1 MSIKLLAIDIDDTL
15 LTSSHEVHSAAP
27 EMISHA
33 LEAGVKVVL
42 CTGRATPSAMRYT
55 KELGLKDAG
64 QFLITYNGAVTT
76 NLADDTIFADATL
89 DLDDIRTLFD
99 VSEEI
104 GAHAHAIADGGIFT
118 PNNPLSPYT
127 VREAWLTDLPLFY
140 QPVDELNESLIYNK
154 FMMVDEPDILD
165 RAQAHMK
172 EHYSNQFTALRSQP
186 YYLEMIHPQASKGKA
201 VAYLAEQLG
210 INLSDTM
217 GIGDS
222 GNDLDLITTCGIG
235 VAVGNAIDELK
246 DLADYIAPTNDDG
259 GVAHAIER
267 FILKS

>member
-1 MSIKLLAIDIDDTL
+1 
-15 LTSSHEVHSAAP
+15 
-27 EMISHA
+27 
-33 LEAGVKVVL
+33 
-42 CTGRATPSAMRYT
+42 
-55 KELGLKDAG
+55 
-64 QFLITYNGAVTT
+64 
-76 NLADDTIFADATL
+76 
-89 DLDDIRTLFD
+89 
-99 VSEEI
+99 
-104 GAHAHAIADGGIFT
+104 
-118 PNNPLSPYT
+118 
-127 VREAWLTDLPLFY
+127 
-140 QPVDELNESLIYNK
+140 
-154 FMMVDEPDILD
+154 
-165 RAQAHMK
+165 MK

-186 YYLEMIHPQASKGKA
+186 YYLEMIHPKASKGKA

-210 INLSDTM
+210 IDLSDTM